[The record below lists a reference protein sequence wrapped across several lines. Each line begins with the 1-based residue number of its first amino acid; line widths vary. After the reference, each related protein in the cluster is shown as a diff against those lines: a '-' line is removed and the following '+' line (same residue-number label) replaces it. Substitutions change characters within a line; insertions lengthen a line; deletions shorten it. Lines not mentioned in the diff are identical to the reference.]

1 MLVTEANVLAAACQ
15 RAGPGSNA
23 SSKQNKLRRTS
34 LTTFAHHST
43 MPYVDN
49 PAAAAHGYG
58 GASMRFFAM
67 RAIAGSRTVLDPGG
81 LQAALDDRLNVVLC
95 ERGTVLTTLPGII
108 SLACPIL
115 GGASIMAGEW
125 TVQLGKGDIWAGDA
139 QTRHDIIVSP
149 RGACIVIAGSPSAWS
164 LLCRETGARWSAVLF
179 PATHRFGTRLCRRL
193 LRIVRPCLRDA
204 QLPGDKKHVAH
215 ELASIID
222 DLQAGFAPM
231 IERCP
236 GSCLARKKAV
246 FLRLQRVRNYI
257 SACAHQDLDVGK
269 LALMANYSVGHFI
282 TTYRSVFDE
291 TPYSNLSRHRLESA
305 STLLSRSSLG
315 IADIAQTIG
324 FQSRSSFTRAI
335 KKHLGSSAT
344 QFRESRAV
352 AAQPLDAETGLADGF
367 VPMRRAGWTSAFLNG
382 KEPETR

>member
-1 MLVTEANVLAAACQ
+1 ML
-15 RAGPGSNA
+15 
-23 SSKQNKLRRTS
+23 
-34 LTTFAHHST
+34 
-43 MPYVDN
+43 YVDN
-49 PAAAAHGYG
+49 LAATAHDNGS
-58 GASMRFFAM
+58 ASMRFFAM

-81 LQAALDDRLNVVLC
+81 WQAGLEDRLSVVLC
-95 ERGTVLTTLPGII
+95 ERGTVLTTLPGVIP
-108 SLACPIL
+108 LACPIL
-115 GGASIMAGEW
+115 GGASVMTGEW
-125 TVQLGKGDIWAGDA
+125 SVQLGKADIWAGDA

-149 RGACIVIAGSPSAWS
+149 RGACIVIAGTPAAWS
-164 LLCRETGARWSAVLF
+164 SLCRGAGSRWSAVLF
-179 PATHRFGTRLCRRL
+179 PATHRFVTGLCRRL
-193 LRIVRPCLRDA
+193 LRVVRPCLRDA

-215 ELASIID
+215 ELASIVD

-269 LALMANYSVGHFI
+269 LALMASYSVGHFI

-305 STLLSRSSLG
+305 STLLSGSSLG

-344 QFRESRAV
+344 QFRENTAV
-352 AAQPLDAETGLADGF
+352 AAQPLDAETGLANGF
-367 VPMRRAGWTSAFLNG
+367 VPVRRASWASAFLNG